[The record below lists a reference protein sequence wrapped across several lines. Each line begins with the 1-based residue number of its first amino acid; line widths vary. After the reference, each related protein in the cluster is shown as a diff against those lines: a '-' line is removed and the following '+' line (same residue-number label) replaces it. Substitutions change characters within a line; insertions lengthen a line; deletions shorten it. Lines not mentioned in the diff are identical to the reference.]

1 MGGDLRPKGRGSAL
15 DADLSQRLADLERAG
30 LRRVLRGVERGT
42 GAEVRIDGTGA
53 IDFSSNDYLGLAADP
68 RIARAAARALA
79 ETGTGAGAAR
89 LISGNHPLHERLERE
104 IAAFE
109 GAPAALLFASGYAAN
124 TGVIPALVGRGDAV
138 YSDALNHASLIDGC
152 RLSRAELRVFP
163 HADLHA
169 LDGMLRQDAGRFA
182 RRMIVVD
189 GVFSMDGDLFPLDRL
204 VELARAHGAWTY
216 VDDAHGTGI
225 LGPNGRG
232 AAEHFGGEDAVDVR
246 MGTLGKALGTAG
258 AFIAGSERLREWL
271 LNRARPFVFTTGT
284 PPALAAATLEA
295 LRIVR
300 DEPWRRARLRENA
313 HRLRDGLA
321 AFGHV
326 VPGEA
331 DGHIVPVLTG
341 DAEGTMR
348 IGAALRE
355 RGFMVGAVRPPTVPP
370 GGSRLRITLSAAHTA
385 EQIGGLLDAL
395 RTELPAPCSRAGA
408 ETNRAGE

>member
-1 MGGDLRPKGRGSAL
+1 MGGGVKPDGRASAL
-15 DADLSQRLADLERAG
+15 DADLGERLAELERAG
-30 LRRVLRGVERGT
+30 LRRVMRGVERGA
-42 GAEVRIDGTGA
+42 GAEVRVGGSGA
-53 IDFSSNDYLGLAADP
+53 VDFSSNDYLGLAADP
-68 RIARAAARALA
+68 RIAQAAARALA
-79 ETGTGAGAAR
+79 EAGTGAGAAR

-124 TGVIPALVGRGDAV
+124 TGAIPALVGRGDAV

-163 HADLHA
+163 HGDIDALHA
-169 LDGMLRQDAGRFA
+169 MLREDAGRFA

-216 VDDAHGTGI
+216 VDDAHGTGVM
-225 LGPNGRG
+225 GTNGRG
-232 AAEHFGGEDAVDVR
+232 TAEHFGVEDAVDVR

-258 AFIAGSERLREWL
+258 AFVAGSERLREWL

-300 DEPWRRARLRENA
+300 EEPWRRARLRENA
-313 HRLRDGLA
+313 RRLRDGLA
-321 AFGHV
+321 AFGHA

-331 DGHIVPVLTG
+331 DGHVVPVLTG

-348 IGAALRE
+348 IGAALRA
-355 RGFMVGAVRPPTVPP
+355 RGYLVGAVRPPTVPA
-370 GGSRLRITLSAAHTA
+370 GGSRLRITVNAAHTA
-385 EQIGGLLDAL
+385 EQIGGVLHAL